1 MILAIIGVIIGF
13 VLLVKGADFFVE
25 GSGSVAKK
33 FNVPVFII
41 GMTIVAMG
49 TSAPECAVSISASLH
64 GSNGMAI
71 SNVIG
76 SNIFNLLVVCGV
88 CALFQPLEIKKE
100 TLKREFPFSVLVAVI
115 IGIMGLIGMKVGHVE
130 GIILVVLFAIF
141 LYGMVR
147 IARNTRKA
155 GELVEEEEI
164 KDLPLWKC
172 LVFIGGGL
180 VAIVIGGQVVVN
192 CSETIARGFG
202 LSETLIGLTICSIG
216 TSLTGTCDICGC
228 GKEKS
233 GWNGTWKRYWFQYF
247 QYFAGRWTCIRN
259 QPDCN
264 EHEQS
269 DRYCDIGDCQ
279 CIYYGSCMEKT
290 ASDTGRWCEYA
301 CCLCS
306 LYGLHLR
313 QRSTVILDFTDHSLH
328 SVKTIRRDLF
338 F

>member
-1 MILAIIGVIIGF
+1 MALIKSIIILIIGF
-13 VLLVKGADFFVE
+13 ALLMKGADYFVE
-25 GSGSVAKK
+25 GSSSVAKQLH
-33 FNVPVFII
+33 VPSMII

-49 TSAPECAVSISASLH
+49 TSLPECAVSISASLH

-216 TSLTGTCDICGC
+216 TSLPELVTSVVAAKKNQAGMALGNVIGSNIFNILLVGGLASAISPIAMNMNNLIDI
-228 GKEKS
+228 
-233 GWNGTWKRYWFQYF
+233 
-247 QYFAGRWTCIRN
+247 
-259 QPDCN
+259 
-264 EHEQS
+264 
-269 DRYCDIGDCQ
+269 
-279 CIYYGSCMEKT
+279 
-290 ASDTGRWCEYA
+290 
-301 CCLCS
+301 
-306 LYGLHLR
+306 
-313 QRSTVILDFTDHSLH
+313 VILVIV
-328 SVKTIRRDLF
+328 SVYIMALVWKKQLLTRADGVSMLAVYAAYMVYICVREVL
-338 F
+338 

>member
-216 TSLTGTCDICGC
+216 TSLPELVTSVVAAKKNQAGMALGNVIGSNIFNILLVGGLASAISPIAMNMNNLIDIVILVIV
-228 GKEKS
+228 S
-233 GWNGTWKRYWFQYF
+233 VYIMALVWKKQLLTR
-247 QYFAGRWTCIRN
+247 AG
-259 QPDCN
+259 
-264 EHEQS
+264 
-269 DRYCDIGDCQ
+269 G
-279 CIYYGSCMEKT
+279 
-290 ASDTGRWCEYA
+290 EYA

>member
-100 TLKREFPFSVLVAVI
+100 TLKREFPFSALVAVI
-115 IGIMGLIGMKVGHVE
+115 IGIMGLIGMKVGHVD
-130 GIILVVLFAIF
+130 GIILVVLFAVF
-141 LYGMVR
+141 LYAMVR
-147 IARNTRKA
+147 IAKNTRKA
-155 GELVEEEEI
+155 GEVVEEEEI

-216 TSLTGTCDICGC
+216 TSLPELVTSVVAAKKNQAGMALGNVIGSNIFNILLVGGLASAISPIAMNMNNLIDI
-228 GKEKS
+228 
-233 GWNGTWKRYWFQYF
+233 
-247 QYFAGRWTCIRN
+247 
-259 QPDCN
+259 
-264 EHEQS
+264 
-269 DRYCDIGDCQ
+269 
-279 CIYYGSCMEKT
+279 
-290 ASDTGRWCEYA
+290 
-301 CCLCS
+301 
-306 LYGLHLR
+306 
-313 QRSTVILDFTDHSLH
+313 VILVIV
-328 SVKTIRRDLF
+328 SVYIMALVWKKQLLTRAGGVSMLAVYAAYMVYICVREVL
-338 F
+338 